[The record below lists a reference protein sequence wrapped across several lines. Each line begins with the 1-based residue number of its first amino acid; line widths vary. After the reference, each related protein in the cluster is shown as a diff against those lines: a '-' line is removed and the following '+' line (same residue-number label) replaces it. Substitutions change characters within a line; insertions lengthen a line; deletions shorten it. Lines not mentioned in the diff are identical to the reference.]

1 MSAPP
6 VRVVLAEDDL
16 LVREGLQHLV
26 GSLDGIDVVDAV
38 GDLPGVEE
46 AVERLKP
53 DIVVTDIRLPPTLT
67 DEGLRLASMLRER
80 QPEVGVVVLTQHAEP
95 EYALTLMGAGARGR
109 AYLLKERVT
118 DPGQLESAIRTVVA
132 GGSYVDA
139 AVVERVL
146 TASAERA
153 SDRVDALTPRGIQ
166 VIGLIAQGK
175 SNEAVARELNISRR
189 AVERHVN
196 AIFSRLGIEES
207 PDVSRR
213 VMAVLV
219 YLENLR
225 SRGSTDQD
233 TGG

>member
-1 MSAPP
+1 M
-6 VRVVLAEDDL
+6 

-26 GSLDGIDVVDAV
+26 GNLDGMDVVDAV
-38 GDLPGVEE
+38 GDLPAVEE

-53 DIVVTDIRLPPTLT
+53 DIVITDIRLPPTLT
-67 DEGLRLASMLRER
+67 DEGLRLASLLRER

-95 EYALTLMGAGARGR
+95 EYALTLMGAGAHGR

-118 DPGQLESAIRTVVA
+118 DPGQLESAIRTVVS
-132 GGSYVDA
+132 GGSYVDSV
-139 AVVERVL
+139 VVERVL
-146 TASAERA
+146 AASAERA
-153 SDRVDALTPRGIQ
+153 SERVDALTPRGIQ

-213 VMAVLV
+213 VMAVLI

-233 TGG
+233 TGD